1 MNSFQKENYL
11 KAKHKKDHLDL
22 FTSRRQCKKSHTN
35 RQRNTSQH
43 PSLLIAF
50 DSFDMIVINMQKI
63 FFPKKSNFLPS
74 LAEISAKT
82 LSKSSSLLDFHLLDN
97 VAHGLLVNLRWSC
110 LLRSRQVARIVRWC
124 CCYARRRRRPI
135 QARTAPL
142 RQRLSF
148 IARGSS
154 RR

>member
-1 MNSFQKENYL
+1 MQEI
-11 KAKHKKDHLDL
+11 AHKSSYKILPNVLSDKL
-22 FTSRRQCKKSHTN
+22 
-35 RQRNTSQH
+35 
-43 PSLLIAF
+43 PLIAF
-50 DSFDMIVINMQKI
+50 GMIIINMQKVL
-63 FFPKKSNFLPS
+63 FPTKKRKYLPS

-82 LSKSSSLLDFHLLDN
+82 LFKSSSLLDFHLLDN

-124 CCYARRRRRPI
+124 YCYARRRRRPI